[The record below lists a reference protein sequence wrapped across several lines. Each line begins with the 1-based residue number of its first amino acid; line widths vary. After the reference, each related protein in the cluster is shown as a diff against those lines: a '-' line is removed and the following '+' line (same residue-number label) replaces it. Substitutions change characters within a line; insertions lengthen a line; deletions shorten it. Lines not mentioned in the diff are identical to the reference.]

1 MATGKYT
8 TNKIKTL
15 TELREADLIPPP
27 NGMQIFTE
35 KDISKAIINKPFRA
49 DNFAILLVTEG
60 SFAIRYNL
68 VGYVLTAN
76 QIFFGLPGALCELY
90 DVAPNLRCLGMACEK
105 SYLDKLGVQFSSAET
120 VRFFSSDIKHKYTV
134 TAEESLAFEQGINN
148 LHKKTLLP
156 SQTPFLSE
164 IIKHNFLSVLYD
176 ATLIFYNHNAF
187 ENVKLTRKEEL
198 TSTFLDL
205 LAKHF
210 KKQRSVQFYAEALF
224 ITPRHLSQVV
234 KEVTG
239 QTAGEIIDEAVI
251 REAKMLLPAQDATVA
266 QVADILGF
274 SDQSFFGKYFK
285 KHTGITPSAYRA
297 NSIDAKNPP
306 F

>member
-1 MATGKYT
+1 MATGKST
-8 TNKIKTL
+8 ANKLKTL
-15 TELREADLIPPP
+15 TELREADLIPPAK
-27 NGMQIFTE
+27 GMQLFTHE
-35 KDISKAIINKPFRA
+35 DITKAIINKPFRA
-49 DNFAILLVTEG
+49 DNFAIFLVTEG
-60 SFAIRYNL
+60 SFTIRYNL
-68 VGYVLTAN
+68 VTYVLTAD

-90 DVAPNLRCLGMACEK
+90 DVSASLRCLGVACEK

-120 VRFFSSDIKHKYTV
+120 VRFFSSDMKHKYTV
-134 TAEESLAFEQGINN
+134 TAEESLSFVQGINN
-148 LHKKTLLP
+148 LHKKTQLP
-156 SQTPFLSE
+156 AQTPFLNE

-198 TSTFLDL
+198 TGTFLDL

-210 KKQRSVQFYAEALF
+210 KKERSVQFYAEALF

-234 KEVTG
+234 KDVTG

-297 NSIDAKNPP
+297 NSIDAQNPP

>member
-1 MATGKYT
+1 MALGKST
-8 TNKIKTL
+8 KNKLKTL
-15 TELREADLIPPP
+15 TELREADLMPPTK
-27 NGMQIFTE
+27 GMQLFTHQ
-35 KDISKAIINKPFRA
+35 DISKTIINQPFRA
-49 DNFAILLVTEG
+49 DSFAIFLVTEG
-60 SFAIRYNL
+60 SFNIHYNL
-68 VGYVLTAN
+68 VSYWITAN
-76 QIFFGLPGALCELY
+76 QIFFGLPGALCELN
-90 DVAPNLRCLGMACEK
+90 DISPNLRCMGITCEK

-120 VRFFSSDIKHKYTV
+120 VKFFSSDMKHKYTV
-134 TAEESLAFEQGINN
+134 TEEESLSFEQGVNN

-156 SQTPFLSE
+156 AQTPFLNE

-176 ATLIFYNHNAF
+176 VTLIFYNHNAF

-198 TSTFLDL
+198 TGTFLDL
-205 LAKHF
+205 LAKHC
-210 KKQRSVQFYAEALF
+210 KKERSVQFYAEALF

-266 QVADILGF
+266 QVSDILGF

-285 KHTGITPSAYRA
+285 KHTGITPSAFRA
-297 NSIDAKNPP
+297 NSTVAQNPP